1 MKMKFSKEVT
11 IGVVSIISLVLL
23 YIGVNYLKGINLF
36 RPANHYYI
44 ACSNISANCCAARSL
59 RLAAYC

>member
-1 MKMKFSKEVT
+1 MKMKFSKEAT

-36 RPANHYYI
+36 RPTNHYYV
-44 ACSNISANCCAARSL
+44 ACSNGREIGRASCRE
-59 RLAAYC
+59 RV